1 MLQKGKMGGG
11 REKQGEIITV
21 GTIGL
26 VNKSCQ
32 ITALCLFK
40 VPETRNLD
48 VCMVLGRKKQY

>member
-1 MLQKGKMGGG
+1 MGGG

-21 GTIGL
+21 RTIGL